1 MKIILT
7 QDLENFGNKGAILN
21 VKDGYARN
29 FLFPK
34 GFAVPYTESNY
45 KNIALQKKSKLD
57 LNKRKE
63 EEALDLK
70 EKLSN
75 ITITIKRKSG
85 ENGKLFGSV
94 TSKEIEEELKKLGFD
109 ISKKEIFLEEH
120 IKTTGIYDIPVKLYK
135 GIEIPI
141 KLWVV
146 GEEEVNESETPT
158 EDKKG
163 REKEEKKQND

>member
-7 QDLENFGNKGAILN
+7 QDLENLGDKGDVLK

-57 LNKRKE
+57 VNKRKE

-75 ITITIKRKSG
+75 TAITIKRKSG

-94 TSKEIEEELKKLGFD
+94 TSKEIEDELKKLGFD
-109 ISKKEIFLEEH
+109 ISKKEIVMEEH
-120 IKTTGIYDIPVKLYK
+120 IKTTGIYDIPIKLYK

-146 GEEEVNESETPT
+146 GEKEVNESEKVP
-158 EDKKG
+158 ENKKG
-163 REKEEKKQND
+163 EEKKKND

>member
-1 MKIILT
+1 MKIILM
-7 QDLENFGNKGAILN
+7 QDLENLGNKGTILN

-45 KNIALQKKSKLD
+45 KNIAIQKKSKLD

-63 EEALDLK
+63 EEALVLK

-109 ISKKEIFLEEH
+109 ISKKEIYLEEH

-146 GEEEVNESETPT
+146 GEEEVNESETSL
-158 EDKKG
+158 EDIKKK
-163 REKEEKKQND
+163 EKGGKGTK